1 MTLPAPLSDATPRA
15 NRAWVWL
22 QFVIVWLPVW
32 VMYTF
37 LILAAHGGPVVRA
50 AVHGGRAIAA
60 AALLGPLVL
69 KLLDRLPWPRRVSA
83 SFALTHI
90 AAAALFS
97 AAWVALTGV
106 IETLFSWQLS
116 RFVSAA
122 LGPFLVL
129 GLWLY
134 VVITGILYA
143 VRATSRAG
151 RAEAAAV
158 ESQLAA
164 LRSQLNPHFLFNALH
179 TVVQL
184 IPVDPTRA
192 SDAAEALAGLLRTAL
207 EEDRDVVPLR
217 EERAFVERYL
227 ALEHLRFGDRLR
239 ITFHVDPAALH
250 VPVPAF
256 TLQTLIENA
265 VRHGAAP
272 QVDATHIAITAR
284 RTGDELV
291 LTVTDTG
298 VGMRGGASALDTGTG
313 LHRLRARLDALFG
326 DRARLELT
334 WAAGPGFSACVV
346 VPISPSDAD

>member
-1 MTLPAPLSDATPRA
+1 MKLPAPLPDATPRA
-15 NRAWVWL
+15 SRAWVWV
-22 QFVIVWLPVW
+22 QFVIGWLPVW

-37 LILAAHGGPVVRA
+37 LILAAHGGRVVSA
-50 AVHGGRAIAA
+50 AVHGARAIGA

-69 KLLDRLPWPRRVSA
+69 KLVDRLPWPRQVSA
-83 SFALTHI
+83 AFVFTHL

-97 AAWVALTGV
+97 AAWVALTGL
-106 IETLFSWQLS
+106 IETILSWQLY
-116 RFVSAA
+116 RFVTAG

-134 VVITGILYA
+134 VVVTGILYA
-143 VRATSRAG
+143 VRATARAG

-184 IPVDPTRA
+184 IPIDPARA

-207 EEDRDVVPLR
+207 EEDRDVVPFR

-227 ALEHLRFGDRLR
+227 ALEHIRFGDRLR
-239 ITFHVDPAALH
+239 ITFDVDSAALD

-256 TLQTLIENA
+256 ALQTLVENA

-272 QVDATHIAITAR
+272 QVDATQIVINAHRTA
-284 RTGDELV
+284 GELV

-298 VGMRGGASALDTGTG
+298 VGLRGGAAALDTGTG
-313 LHRLRARLDALFG
+313 LNRLRARLEALFG
-326 DRARLELT
+326 NRARLELT
-334 WAAGPGFSACVV
+334 WASGPGFSASVA
-346 VPISPSDAD
+346 VPLGLTDID

>member
-1 MTLPAPLSDATPRA
+1 MKLPAPLADATPRA
-15 NRAWVWL
+15 SRAWVWV
-22 QFVIVWLPVW
+22 QFVIGWLPVW

-37 LILAAHGGPVVRA
+37 LLLAAHGGPVVSA
-50 AVHGGRAIAA
+50 AIHGGRAIAA
-60 AALLGPLVL
+60 AALLGPFVL
-69 KLLDRLPWPRRVSA
+69 KLVDRLPWPRRVSPA
-83 SFALTHI
+83 FVFTHL
-90 AAAALFS
+90 AAAVLFS
-97 AAWVALTGV
+97 ASWVALTGL
-106 IETLFSWQLS
+106 IETLLSWRLY
-116 RFVSAA
+116 RFVTAG

-134 VVITGILYA
+134 VVVTGILYA
-143 VRATSRAG
+143 VRATARAG

-184 IPVDPTRA
+184 IPVDPARA

-207 EEDRDVVPLR
+207 EEDRDVVPFR

-227 ALEHLRFGDRLR
+227 ALEHIRFGDRLR
-239 ITFHVDPAALH
+239 ITFDVDPAALD

-256 TLQTLIENA
+256 ALQTLVENA

-272 QVDATHIAITAR
+272 QVDSTQIVINAHRTA
-284 RTGDELV
+284 GELV

-298 VGMRGGASALDTGTG
+298 VGLRGGASALESGTG
-313 LHRLRARLDALFG
+313 LNRLRARLEALYG
-326 DRARLELT
+326 NRARLELT
-334 WAAGPGFSACVV
+334 WASGPGFSASVA
-346 VPISPSDAD
+346 VPLGLTDID

>member
-1 MTLPAPLSDATPRA
+1 MTLPAPPRDAAPRA
-15 NRAWVWL
+15 GRAWLWL
-22 QFVIVWLPVW
+22 QFVIGWLPVW

-60 AALLGPLVL
+60 AALLGPVVL
-69 KLLDRLPWPRRVSA
+69 KLVDRLPWPRQVSA
-83 SFALTHI
+83 AFVLTHLV
-90 AAAALFS
+90 AAALFS
-97 AAWVALTGV
+97 AAWVALTGL
-106 IETLFSWQLS
+106 IETLFSGQLY
-116 RFVSAA
+116 RFVTAG

-134 VVITGILYA
+134 VVVTGILYA
-143 VRATSRAG
+143 VRATARAG

-184 IPVDPTRA
+184 IPLDPARA
-192 SDAAEALAGLLRTAL
+192 SDAAEALAALLRTAL
-207 EEDRDVVPLR
+207 EEDRDVVPFR

-227 ALEHLRFGDRLR
+227 ALEHIRFGDRLR
-239 ITFHVDPAALH
+239 ITFDVDAAALH

-256 TLQTLIENA
+256 TLQTLVENA

-272 QVDATHIAITAR
+272 QVDTTHIAITAR
-284 RTGDELV
+284 CTGDALV

-298 VGMRGGASALDTGTG
+298 VGMPGGTSALGTGTG
-313 LHRLRARLDALFG
+313 LHRLRARLEALFG

-334 WAAGPGFSACVV
+334 SGAGPGFRACVV